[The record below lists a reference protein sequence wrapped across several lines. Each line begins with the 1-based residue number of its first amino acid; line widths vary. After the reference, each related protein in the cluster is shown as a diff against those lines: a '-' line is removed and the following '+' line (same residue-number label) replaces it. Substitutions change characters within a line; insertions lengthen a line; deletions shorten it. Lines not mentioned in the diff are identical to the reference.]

1 MFAIYDI
8 EGRRFRDTLENLR
21 KVEGINNSTRARAS
35 DKPVQGEQRPV
46 AGAAS
51 SESGGVPV
59 SNKAVHAYRE
69 MLQLN
74 RREPIFHASQLM
86 SYPVSTVQMDMG
98 ILAAQRYFHQQG
110 LRHMPVLS
118 GGQRIVG
125 MLSIEDLMQF
135 IVIDDDRVRYV
146 EGKRVADAMSQQ
158 VITADPVS
166 DVRRIAQAM
175 LEYHLHSAPI
185 VDEMDKLIGIVS
197 RSDILRVVMNDP
209 PLNMWS

>member
-21 KVEGINNSTRARAS
+21 KVEKINDGARARSS
-35 DKPVQGEQRPV
+35 DKTYEGEQRSTP
-46 AGAAS
+46 GTTRD
-51 SESGGVPV
+51 ESGGVPV

-86 SYPVSTVQMDMG
+86 SYPVRTVTLDMG
-98 ILAAQRYFHQQG
+98 ILAAQRYLHRQG
-110 LRHMPVLS
+110 FRQMPVLS
-118 GGQRIVG
+118 VEQRIVG
-125 MLSIEDLMQF
+125 MLSVEDLMQF
-135 IVIDDDRVRYV
+135 IVIDDGHVRYV

-166 DVRRIAQAM
+166 DVRRIARAM
-175 LEYHLHSAPI
+175 LEYHLHSVPI
-185 VDEMDKLIGIVS
+185 VDEMHTLIGIVA
-197 RSDILRVVMNDP
+197 RSDILRAVMNDP

>member
-21 KVEGINNSTRARAS
+21 NVEGIKNSARARAS
-35 DKPVQGEQRPV
+35 DKPLQGEQRPI
-46 AGAAS
+46 ADTAS
-51 SESGGVPV
+51 SESGSVPV

-86 SYPVSTVQMDMG
+86 SYPVSTVAMDMG
-98 ILAAQRYFHQQG
+98 ILAAQRYFHQQR

-118 GGQRIVG
+118 VEQRIVG

-135 IVIDDDRVRYV
+135 IVIDDGHVRYV

-166 DVRRIAQAM
+166 DVRRIAQVM
-175 LEYHLHSAPI
+175 LEYHLHSVPI
-185 VDEMDKLIGIVS
+185 VDEMDKLIGIVA

>member
-21 KVEGINNSTRARAS
+21 KVEKINDGARARS
-35 DKPVQGEQRPV
+35 PDKTYEGEQRPTPGTIR
-46 AGAAS
+46 AES
-51 SESGGVPV
+51 SGVPV
-59 SNKAVHAYRE
+59 SNRAVDAYRE

-86 SYPVSTVQMDMG
+86 SYPVRTVTMDMG

-110 LRHMPVLS
+110 LRQMPVLS
-118 GGQRIVG
+118 VEQRIVG
-125 MLSIEDLMQF
+125 MLSVENLMQF
-135 IVIDDDRVRYV
+135 IVIDGGHVRYV

-166 DVRRIAQAM
+166 DIRRIAQAM
-175 LEYHLHSAPI
+175 LEYHLHSVPI
-185 VDEMDKLIGIVS
+185 VDEMDTLIGIVA
-197 RSDILRVVMNDP
+197 RSDILRAVMNDP

>member
-8 EGRRFRDTLENLR
+8 QGRRFRDTLENLR
-21 KVEGINNSTRARAS
+21 KVEKINDGARARSS
-35 DKPVQGEQRPV
+35 DKTFEGEQRPTP
-46 AGAAS
+46 ATNLA
-51 SESGGVPV
+51 ESGGAPV

-86 SYPVSTVQMDMG
+86 SYPVSTVTMDMG

-110 LRHMPVLS
+110 LRQMPVLS
-118 GGQRIVG
+118 AEQRIVG
-125 MLSIEDLMQF
+125 MLSVEDLMQY
-135 IVIDDDRVRYV
+135 IVIDDGHVRYV

-175 LEYHLHSAPI
+175 LEYHLHSMPI
-185 VDEMDKLIGIVS
+185 VDEMDTLIGIVA
-197 RSDILRVVMNDP
+197 RSDILRAVMNDP

>member
-8 EGRRFRDTLENLR
+8 DGRRFRDTLENLR
-21 KVEGINNSTRARAS
+21 KVEGIDNSTRARGS
-35 DKPVQGEQRPV
+35 DRAVEGAQRPLAV
-46 AGAAS
+46 AAGA
-51 SESGGVPV
+51 ESGGLPV
-59 SNKAVHAYRE
+59 SNKAVDAYRE

-86 SYPVSTVQMDMG
+86 SHPVLTVPMDMG

-110 LRHMPVLS
+110 LRHMPVL
-118 GGQRIVG
+118 GGEQRIVG

-166 DVRRIAQAM
+166 DV
-175 LEYHLHSAPI
+175 
-185 VDEMDKLIGIVS
+185 
-197 RSDILRVVMNDP
+197 
-209 PLNMWS
+209 

>member
-8 EGRRFRDTLENLR
+8 EGRRFRDTLENMR
-21 KVEGINNSTRARAS
+21 KVEAINNSARPRS
-35 DKPVQGEQRPV
+35 FDKTSEGEQRQMLDTTS
-46 AGAAS
+46 A
-51 SESGGVPV
+51 ESGGVPV
-59 SNKAVHAYRE
+59 SNKAVHAYRD

-86 SYPVSTVQMDMG
+86 SYPVSTVSMDMG
-98 ILAAQRYFHQQG
+98 ILPAQRYFHQRG
-110 LRHMPVLS
+110 LRQMPVLS
-118 GGQRIVG
+118 VEKRIVG
-125 MLSIEDLMQF
+125 MLSVEDLMQF
-135 IVIDDDRVRYV
+135 IVIDNGHVRYV
-146 EGKRVADAMSQQ
+146 EGKHVADAMSQQ

-175 LEYHLHSAPI
+175 LEYHLHSVPI
-185 VDEMDKLIGIVS
+185 VDEMDALIGIVA

>member
-8 EGRRFRDTLENLR
+8 EGLRFRDTLENLR
-21 KVEGINNSTRARAS
+21 KVEGIKNSTRARAS
-35 DKPVQGEQRPV
+35 DKTFEGEQRPI
-46 AGAAS
+46 ADAAS
-51 SESGGVPV
+51 TESGGVPIP
-59 SNKAVHAYRE
+59 NKAVHAYRE

-86 SYPVSTVQMDMG
+86 SHPVSTVPMDMG

-118 GGQRIVG
+118 VEQRIVG

-135 IVIDDDRVRYV
+135 IVIDDGHVRYV

-166 DVRRIAQAM
+166 DVRRIAQVM
-175 LEYHLHSAPI
+175 LEYHLYSVPI
-185 VDEMDKLIGIVS
+185 VDEMDKLIGIVA
-197 RSDILRVVMNDP
+197 RSDILRAVMNDP